1 MKLLK
6 VRWSESEMTTYYV
19 DADKYSRAHDRRY
32 EITLDSFSGTYHFNK
47 SSKIATLDTGVE
59 IREVSVLNWELIE
72 E

>member
-6 VRWSESEMTTYYV
+6 VRWSEAEQTTYYV

-47 SSKIATLDTGVE
+47 SSRKVVLDTGVE
-59 IREVSVLNWELIE
+59 SREVSVMNWELIE